1 MLFGMPNI
9 VKGRQVTDSLILE
22 RLFSFQRIAG
32 CGIIDS
38 TKNVYKKLYI
48 DTRRRNFTMMCVP
61 SLFHIAYGDRQYI

>member
-22 RLFSFQRIAG
+22 RLFSFQRISG

-38 TKNVYKKLYI
+38 TTNVYKKLYI
-48 DTRRRNFTMMCVP
+48 ET
-61 SLFHIAYGDRQYI
+61 LY